1 MRKLLTLLIF
11 AFLFF
16 GCASKDTEAEN
27 LSEIPE
33 VSPVVEEDLPI
44 DEDFLDETGIPKS
57 EEELLGETDDYYLED
72 IQNIPEVDYEN
83 LSDLD
88 IFYDTE
94 TEDLE
99 SLLIFPEDFEAPDYI
114 EFLPVIIPE
123 EKQEELLLEKN
134 LDESL
139 LNDIILDYDSEI
151 DKNQENLEII
161 QNQLLDEVK
170 SEDNLLD
177 DDVDFSE
184 SPELSEQNIEN
195 PLEEN
200 EEVFENSDDSV
211 DFENSE
217 DFIDFDRVES
227 FDDSLIQDDLS
238 SFDTIDS
245 NQEDGFLSSQDDFD
259 LSQDDESLLSDTVD
273 IPLEEI
279 FTLDE
284 DFIPLEPVETEV
296 ATPTRSMIMNNNQ
309 KLLVVFPGTG
319 WIFLGD
325 EYDSNTL
332 IFDKR
337 NIYDDSTEFVFRSS
351 ESGEALLHFYKQDL
365 LTNEP
370 INDYLLVTI
379 NPKKGKFETIEA
391 PEYTFGT
398 FVEEDAFMDE
408 YYEEEY
414 YDYGIIEDEPEV
426 MFFTDE
432 EYFFPDEAVS
442 VEEIMD
448 LAEAFYED
456 KMYIEALDQLDYYF
470 TVTDGTADEY
480 TDYALFMKGQI
491 LEQNSACK
499 NIKESLNAYKEL
511 VNNYPDSA
519 YWNNAQDRVVYLERF
534 YFSVR

>member
-1 MRKLLTLLIF
+1 MRKLLTLLVF

-33 VSPVVEEDLPI
+33 IPPVIEENLQIDDDL
-44 DEDFLDETGIPKS
+44 LDETEIPQIQDD
-57 EEELLGETDDYYLED
+57 LLVDSDDYFLEN
-72 IQNIPEVDYEN
+72 IQNSIENEDEIP
-83 LSDLD
+83 SD
-88 IFYDTE
+88 
-94 TEDLE
+94 EDLE
-99 SLLIFPEDFEAPDYI
+99 SLLIFPEDFEAPEYI
-114 EFLPVIIPE
+114 EFLPVVIPE
-123 EKQEELLLEKN
+123 EKREELLLEKN

-139 LNDIILDYDSEI
+139 SNDIILDYDSEI
-151 DKNQENLEII
+151 DKSQENLETI

-184 SPELSEQNIEN
+184 SPELSEQNIEI

-200 EEVFENSDDSV
+200 EEAFENSDHSV
-211 DFENSE
+211 DFEDSE
-217 DFIDFDRVES
+217 DFIDFDQVES
-227 FDDSLIQDDLS
+227 FDDSLIQDD
-238 SFDTIDS
+238 F
-245 NQEDGFLSSQDDFD
+245 E

-279 FTLDE
+279 FTPDD

-309 KLLVVFPGTG
+309 KLLVIYPGSG

-337 NIYDDSTEFVFRSS
+337 NIYDETTEFVFRSS

-511 VNNYPDSA
+511 VNNYPDST
-519 YWNNAQDRVVYLERF
+519 YWNKAQDRAVYLERF

>member
-1 MRKLLTLLIF
+1 MRKLLTLLVF

-33 VSPVVEEDLPI
+33 IPPVVEEGLQIDDDL
-44 DEDFLDETGIPKS
+44 LDETEISQIQDDLLLESDDYFLENIQNSIGNEDEIPSDLEILS
-57 EEELLGETDDYYLED
+57 EE
-72 IQNIPEVDYEN
+72 IPVD
-83 LSDLD
+83 
-88 IFYDTE
+88 
-94 TEDLE
+94 EDLE
-99 SLLIFPEDFEAPDYI
+99 SLLIFPEDFEAPDYV
-114 EFLPVIIPE
+114 EFLPVIKDEITSDVDE
-123 EKQEELLLEKN
+123 N
-134 LDESL
+134 LD
-139 LNDIILDYDSEI
+139 I
-151 DKNQENLEII
+151 QE
-161 QNQLLDEVK
+161 DEQ
-170 SEDNLLD
+170 SEDSLLD
-177 DDVDFSE
+177 DDIDFVE
-184 SPELSEQNIEN
+184 TPDITEDNLEN
-195 PLEEN
+195 PPEDLVHIPEN
-200 EEVFENSDDSV
+200 T
-211 DFENSE
+211 
-217 DFIDFDRVES
+217 DFIDDLIDFDQV
-227 FDDSLIQDDLS
+227 DSLEDLP
-238 SFDTIDS
+238 
-245 NQEDGFLSSQDDFD
+245 LQDDFTVLD
-259 LSQDDESLLSDTVD
+259 TDDSIVEDSLTTNQDDFELSQDDESLLSDTVD

-279 FTLDE
+279 FTPD
-284 DFIPLEPVETEV
+284 DGFIPLEPVETEV

-309 KLLVVFPGTG
+309 KLLVIYPGSG

-337 NIYDDSTEFVFRSS
+337 NIYDETTEFVFRSS

-398 FVEEDAFMDE
+398 FVEEDAFMEE

-511 VNNYPDSA
+511 VNNYPDSD
-519 YWNNAQDRVVYLERF
+519 YWNKAQDRAVYLERF

>member
-44 DEDFLDETGIPKS
+44 DEDFLGETGIPKS
-57 EEELLGETDDYYLED
+57 EEELLGESDDYYLED

-88 IFYDTE
+88 ILYDTE

-99 SLLIFPEDFEAPDYI
+99 SLLIFPEDFEAPEYI
-114 EFLPVIIPE
+114 EFLPVANDESTPDIE
-123 EKQEELLLEKN
+123 EN
-134 LDESL
+134 LDFV
-139 LNDIILDYDSEI
+139 
-151 DKNQENLEII
+151 ENPE
-161 QNQLLDEVK
+161 

-184 SPELSEQNIEN
+184 SPELSEQYIEN

-211 DFENSE
+211 DFEDSE
-217 DFIDFDRVES
+217 DFMDFDQVES

-259 LSQDDESLLSDTVD
+259 LSKDDESLLSDTVD

-279 FTLDE
+279 FTPDE

-337 NIYDDSTEFVFRSS
+337 NIYDNSTEFIFRSS

-365 LTNEP
+365 LTNEA
-370 INDYLLVTI
+370 INDYLLVTV

-391 PEYTFGT
+391 PEYIFSS
-398 FVEEDAFMDE
+398 FENEDDFIDE

-414 YDYGIIEDEPEV
+414 YDYGILEDEPEV
-426 MFFTDE
+426 MFFTDD
-432 EYFFPDEAVS
+432 EYFFPEEAVS

-448 LAEAFYED
+448 LAKAFYDDE
-456 KMYIEALDQLDYYF
+456 MYIEALDQLDYYF
-470 TVTDGTADEY
+470 SVIDGTADEY
-480 TDYALFMKGQI
+480 TDYALFMKAQL

-499 NIKESLNAYKEL
+499 NVKESLNTYKEL

-519 YWNNAQDRVVYLERF
+519 YWNKAKERAVYLERF

>member
-1 MRKLLTLLIF
+1 MRKLLTLLVF

-33 VSPVVEEDLPI
+33 IPPVVEENLQIDDDL
-44 DEDFLDETGIPKS
+44 LDETEIPQIQDV
-57 EEELLGETDDYYLED
+57 LLVDSDDYFIEN
-72 IQNIPEVDYEN
+72 IQNSIGNEDEIPVD
-83 LSDLD
+83 
-88 IFYDTE
+88 
-94 TEDLE
+94 EDLE
-99 SLLIFPEDFEAPDYI
+99 SLLIFPEDFEAPDYV
-114 EFLPVIIPE
+114 EFLPVIKDEITSDVDE
-123 EKQEELLLEKN
+123 N
-134 LDESL
+134 LD
-139 LNDIILDYDSEI
+139 I
-151 DKNQENLEII
+151 QE
-161 QNQLLDEVK
+161 DEQ
-170 SEDNLLD
+170 SEDSLLD
-177 DDVDFSE
+177 DDIDFVE
-184 SPELSEQNIEN
+184 TPDFTEDNLEN
-195 PLEEN
+195 PPEDLVHIPEN
-200 EEVFENSDDSV
+200 T
-211 DFENSE
+211 
-217 DFIDFDRVES
+217 DFIDDLIDFDQV
-227 FDDSLIQDDLS
+227 DSLGDLP
-238 SFDTIDS
+238 
-245 NQEDGFLSSQDDFD
+245 LQDDFTVLD
-259 LSQDDESLLSDTVD
+259 TDDSIVEDSLTTNQDDFELSQDDESLHSDTVD

-279 FTLDE
+279 FTPDE

-309 KLLVVFPGTG
+309 KLLVIYPGSG

-337 NIYDDSTEFVFRSS
+337 NIYDETTEFVFRSS

-511 VNNYPDSA
+511 VNNYPDSD
-519 YWNNAQDRVVYLERF
+519 YWNKAQDRAVYLERF